1 MRLTK
6 STMAIAA
13 AGVIAGSVLAE
24 TALAADYSYTLPQL
38 VYRTGAYAPNGIPL
52 ANGFID
58 YMNML
63 NERDG
68 GIEGVKVNVIE
79 CETGYNTKVSVEC
92 YENLKNEGPS
102 GALVFNPHST
112 GVTYALIPK
121 ASEDKIPILS
131 MGYGRTSAAD
141 GTVFPYIFN
150 FPTTYW
156 SQASAFIKYVGGKE
170 GGMDALKGKKIALVF
185 HNSAY
190 GKEPIKT
197 LETLSKKYGFELMLL
212 PVDHPGQE
220 QKATWL
226 QIRRA
231 KPDWIFMWG
240 WGVMNQV
247 AIKEAAAIRF
257 PMDKFIGVWWSGSE
271 NDVAPAGKAANG
283 YLAGTMHAPGSDF
296 KALDDI
302 KKYVYAKGNGAG
314 EEGRVGEVLYNRGML
329 EAVFSAEAIRN
340 AVKIHGTKEVRGE
353 QVRDGFEA
361 MDLDDADFERLGLKG
376 FMKPIKVTCEDHEGG
391 GPVAIQQWNA
401 DEGKWVIVS
410 EWIEPMHDIV
420 RGLVKE
426 DSAAYAKE
434 NNITPR
440 SCG

>member
-1 MRLTK
+1 MKLK
-6 STMAIAA
+6 SLAI
-13 AGVIAGSVLAE
+13 
-24 TALAADYSYTLPQL
+24 LAASAAVMATSVEVTPASAYEYMVPQL
-38 VYRTGAYAPNGIPL
+38 VYRTGPYAPNGIPL

-68 GIEGVKVNVIE
+68 GINGVKVKVVE
-79 CETGYNTKVSVEC
+79 CETAYNTKVSVEC
-92 YENLKNEGPS
+92 YENLKNEGES
-102 GALVFNPHST
+102 GALIFNPHST

-121 ASEDKIPILS
+121 ATADEIPILS

-141 GTVFPYIFN
+141 GTVFPYVFN

-156 SQASAFIKYVGGKE
+156 SQASAFIKYIGGRE
-170 GGMDALKGKKIALVF
+170 GGMDKLKGKKIALVY

-197 LETLSKKYGFELMLL
+197 LEVLSEKLGFELMLL

-226 QIRRA
+226 QVRRG
-231 KPDWIFMWG
+231 KPDWVFMWG

-271 NDVAPAGKAANG
+271 NDVAPAGASANG

-296 KALDDI
+296 PAINDI

-314 EEGRVGEVLYNRGML
+314 EESRVGEVLYNRGML
-329 EAVFSAEAIRN
+329 EAVFTAEAIRN
-340 AVKIHGTKEVRGE
+340 AVKIHGTKEIRGK
-353 QVRDGFEA
+353 QVRDGLEA
-361 MDLDDADFERLGLKG
+361 LDMTEADFERIGLKG
-376 FMKPIKVTCEDHEGG
+376 FMKPFKVTCEDHEGG

-401 DEGKWVIVS
+401 KDAKWVMVS
-410 EWIEPMHDIV
+410 EWIEPMKDVI
-420 RGLVKE
+420 RSLVKE
-426 DSAAYAKE
+426 DAAAYAKE

-440 SCG
+440 NCG

>member
-1 MRLTK
+1 MNLRKLALT
-6 STMAIAA
+6 
-13 AGVIAGSVLAE
+13 VGSVAVLGS
-24 TALAADYSYTLPQL
+24 TAWAGIASAYEYVVPQL
-38 VYRTGAYAPNGIPL
+38 VYRTGPYAPNGIPL
-52 ANGFID
+52 ANGFMD
-58 YMNML
+58 YMTML

-68 GIEGVKVNVIE
+68 GIEGVKVRVVE
-79 CETGYNTKVSVEC
+79 CETAYNTKVAVEC
-92 YENLKNEGPS
+92 YENLKNEGES
-102 GALVFNPHST
+102 GSLVFNPHST

-121 ASEDKIPILS
+121 ATEDKIPILS

-156 SQASAFIKYVGGKE
+156 SQASAFIKYVGDKE
-170 GGMDALKGKKIALVF
+170 GGMDKLKGKKITLVY

-197 LETLSKKYGFELMLL
+197 LEVLAEKFGYELSLL

-226 QIRRA
+226 QVRRD

-257 PMDKFIGVWWSGSE
+257 PMDRFIGVWWSGSE
-271 NDVAPAGKAANG
+271 NDVAPAGDAANG

-296 KALDDI
+296 EVIKEI
-302 KKYVYAKGNGAG
+302 KKHVYDKGLGSG
-314 EEGRVGEVLYNRGML
+314 DLDRVGEVLYNRGML

-340 AVKIHGTKEVRGE
+340 AIKIHGTKEVRGE
-353 QVRDGFEA
+353 HVRDGLEA
-361 MDLDDADFERLGLKG
+361 MDLDEADFTRLGLAG
-376 FMKPIKVTCEDHEGG
+376 FMKPIKVTCADHEGG

-401 DEGKWVIVS
+401 SEGKWVIVS
-410 EWIEPMHDIV
+410 DWIEPMHDIV
-420 RGLVKE
+420 GDLVKE
-426 DSAAYAKE
+426 DATAYATE
-434 NNITPR
+434 NKITPR
-440 SCG
+440 TCS

>member
-1 MRLTK
+1 MNFK
-6 STMAIAA
+6 SLAFAGLAA
-13 AGVIAGSVLAE
+13 ATLATSVDVAPVSAYE
-24 TALAADYSYTLPQL
+24 YVVPQL
-38 VYRTGAYAPNGIPL
+38 IYRTGPYAPNGIPL
-52 ANGFID
+52 ANGFLD
-58 YMNML
+58 YMTML

-68 GIEGVKVNVIE
+68 GIEGVKVRVVE

-92 YENLKNEGPS
+92 YENLKNEGDS
-102 GALVFNPHST
+102 GALVINPHST

-121 ASEDKIPILS
+121 ATEDKIPLLT

-156 SQASAFIKYVGGKE
+156 SQASAFVKYVGGKE
-170 GGMDALKGKKIALVF
+170 GGMDKLKGKKIALIY

-197 LETLSKKYGFELMLL
+197 LEVLSKQLGFELMLL

-226 QIRRA
+226 QIRRG

-257 PMDKFIGVWWSGSE
+257 PMDHFIGVWWSGSE
-271 NDVAPAGKAANG
+271 NDVAPAGMSANG

-296 KALDDI
+296 KAIEDI
-302 KKYVYAKGNGAG
+302 KEHVYKKGLGAG
-314 EEGRVGEVLYNRGML
+314 ETGRIGEVLYNRGML
-329 EAVFSAEAIRN
+329 EAILSAEAIRN
-340 AVKIHGTKEVRGE
+340 AIKIHGTKEIKGIH
-353 QVRDGFEA
+353 VRDGLEA
-361 MDLDDADFERLGLKG
+361 MDISEARWKELGLEG
-376 FMKPIKVTCEDHEGG
+376 FMKPVKVTCEDHEGS
-391 GPVAIQQWNA
+391 GPVAIQQWDAKN
-401 DEGKWVIVS
+401 GKWVIVS
-410 EWIEPMHDIV
+410 EWIEPMTDLI
-420 RGLVKE
+420 RKLVKE
-426 DSAAYAKE
+426 DAAAYAKE

-440 SCG
+440 SCS

>member
-1 MRLTK
+1 MKFR
-6 STMAIAA
+6 TMAIAA
-13 AGVIAGSVLAE
+13 ASAAAMVAGAGFATV
-24 TALAADYSYTLPQL
+24 AAAYEYTVPNL
-38 VYRTGAYAPNGIPL
+38 VYRTGPYAPNGIPL

-68 GIEGVKVNVIE
+68 GIDGVKVNVIE

-92 YENLKNEGPS
+92 YENLKNEGES
-102 GALVFNPHST
+102 GALIFNPHST

-121 ASEDKIPILS
+121 ATADEIPILS

-150 FPTTYW
+150 FPATYW
-156 SQASAFIKYVGGKE
+156 SQASVFVKYVGAKE
-170 GGMDALKGKKIALVF
+170 GGMDNLKGKKIALVY

-197 LETLSKKYGFELMLL
+197 LEVLAEKYGFELMLL

-226 QIRRA
+226 QVRRG
-231 KPDWIFMWG
+231 KPDWVFMWG

-257 PMDKFIGVWWSGSE
+257 PMDHFIGVWWSGSE
-271 NDVAPAGKAANG
+271 NDVAPAGDAADG
-283 YLAGTMHAPGSDF
+283 YLAGTMHAPGRDF
-296 KALDDI
+296 GAIKDI
-302 KKYVYAKGNGAG
+302 ITHVYDKGNGG
-314 EEGRVGEVLYNRGML
+314 GDLDRVGEVLYNRGML
-329 EAVFSAEAIRN
+329 EAIFTAQAIRN
-340 AVKIHGTKEVRGE
+340 AVKIHGTKEINGK
-353 QVRDGFEA
+353 QLRDGLEV
-361 MDLDDADFERLGLKG
+361 LTVTEESLSADGLSN
-376 FMKPIKVTCEDHEGG
+376 FMKPFKVTCEDHEGAG
-391 GPVAIQQWNA
+391 LIAIQQWNA
-401 DEGKWVIVS
+401 KDQKWVLVS
-410 EWIEPMHDIV
+410 DWIEPMTDIV

-426 DSAAYAKE
+426 DAGAFAKE

-440 SCG
+440 SCS

>member
-1 MRLTK
+1 MKFR
-6 STMAIAA
+6 TMAIAA
-13 AGVIAGSVLAE
+13 ASAAVMVAGAGFATVAAAYEYSV
-24 TALAADYSYTLPQL
+24 PNL
-38 VYRTGAYAPNGIPL
+38 VYRTGPYAPNGIPL

-68 GIEGVKVNVIE
+68 GIGGVKVNVIE

-92 YENLKNEGPS
+92 YENLKNEGES

-121 ASEDKIPILS
+121 ATADEIPILS

-150 FPTTYW
+150 FPATYW
-156 SQASAFIKYVGGKE
+156 SQASAFVKYVGAKE
-170 GGMDALKGKKIALVF
+170 GGMDNLKGKKIALVY

-197 LETLSKKYGFELMLL
+197 LEVLGEKYGFELMLL

-226 QIRRA
+226 QVRRG
-231 KPDWIFMWG
+231 KPDWVFMWG

-271 NDVAPAGKAANG
+271 NDVLPAGDSANG
-283 YLAGTMHAPGSDF
+283 YLAGTMHAPGRDF
-296 KALDDI
+296 GAIADI
-302 KKYVYAKGNGAG
+302 LTHVYDKGNGG
-314 EEGRVGEVLYNRGML
+314 GDRDRVGEVLYNRGML
-329 EAVFSAEAIRN
+329 EAIFTAEAIRN
-340 AVKIHGTKEVRGE
+340 AVEIHGTKEVRGKH
-353 QVRDGFEA
+353 VRDGFEA
-361 MDLDDADFERLGLKG
+361 LEMTDEDFTRLGLDG
-376 FMKPIKVTCEDHEGG
+376 FMRPFKVTCEDHEGG
-391 GPVAIQQWNA
+391 GPIAIQQWNA
-401 DEGKWVIVS
+401 ADQKWVMVS
-410 EWIEPMHDIV
+410 EWIEPMSDII

-426 DSAAYAKE
+426 DSASFAAE

-440 SCG
+440 TCS

>member
-1 MRLTK
+1 MNFKRLALTVG
-6 STMAIAA
+6 TVAVLGTTAWAGVAA
-13 AGVIAGSVLAE
+13 AYEYVV
-24 TALAADYSYTLPQL
+24 PQL
-38 VYRTGAYAPNGIPL
+38 VYRTGPYAPNGIPL

-68 GIEGVKVNVIE
+68 GIGGIKVRVVE

-92 YENLKNEGPS
+92 YENLKNEGES

-121 ASEDKIPILS
+121 ATEDQIPILS

-156 SQASAFIKYVGGKE
+156 SQASAFVKYVGEKE
-170 GGMDALKGKKIALVF
+170 GGMDNLKGKKIALVY

-197 LETLSKKYGFELMLL
+197 LEVLSEKYGYELTLL

-226 QIRRA
+226 QIRRTN
-231 KPDWIFMWG
+231 PDWVFMWG

-257 PMDKFIGVWWSGSE
+257 PMDRFIGVWWSGSE
-271 NDVAPAGKAANG
+271 NDVAPAGAAANG

-296 KALDDI
+296 PVIDDI
-302 KKYVYAKGNGAG
+302 KKYVYEKGNGAG
-314 EEGRVGEVLYNRGML
+314 ELDRVGEVLYNRGLL

-340 AVKIHGTKEVRGE
+340 AVEIHGTKEIRGVH
-353 QVRDGFEA
+353 VRDGLEA
-361 MDLDDADFERLGLKG
+361 IDLDDADFERLGLKG
-376 FMKPIKVTCEDHEGG
+376 FMKPIKVTCDDHEGG

-401 DEGKWVIVS
+401 SEGKWVMVS
-410 EWIEPMHDIV
+410 DWIEPMHDIV
-420 RGLVKE
+420 RDLVKA
-426 DSAAYAKE
+426 DSKAFAEE

-440 SCG
+440 TCS

>member
-1 MRLTK
+1 MKLNKLVLGAATAAVLGSAALT
-6 STMAIAA
+6 
-13 AGVIAGSVLAE
+13 SVASAYE
-24 TALAADYSYTLPQL
+24 YTIPQL
-38 VYRTGAYAPNGIPL
+38 VYRTGAYAPNGIPI
-52 ANGFID
+52 ANGFLD
-58 YMNML
+58 YMEML
-63 NERDG
+63 NARDG
-68 GIEGVKVNVIE
+68 GINGIKVNVVE

-92 YENLKNEGPS
+92 YENLKNEGES
-102 GALVFNPHST
+102 GAVIINPHST

-121 ASEDKIPILS
+121 ATEDQIPILS

-156 SQASAFIKYVGGKE
+156 SQASAFIKYVGGRE
-170 GGMDALKGKKIALVF
+170 GGMENLKGKKIALVY

-197 LETLSKKYGFELMLL
+197 LEVLSEKYGFSFLKL

-226 QIRRA
+226 QIRRN
-231 KPDWIFMWG
+231 KPDWVFMWG

-247 AIKEAAAIRF
+247 AIKEAAAIRY
-257 PMDKFIGVWWSGSE
+257 PMDRFIGVWWSGSE
-271 NDVAPAGKAANG
+271 NDVAPAGAAANG
-283 YLAGTMHAPGSDF
+283 YLAGTMHAPGADF
-296 KALDDI
+296 QAIKDI
-302 KKYVYAKGNGAG
+302 KKYVYDAGNGSG
-314 EEGRVGEVLYNRGML
+314 ERDRVGEVLYNRGML
-329 EAVFSAEAIRN
+329 EAIFSAEAIRK
-340 AVKIHGTKEVRGE
+340 ATEIHGIKEVKGVH
-353 QVRDGFEA
+353 VRDGLEA
-361 MDLDDADFERLGLKG
+361 LSFSEADFTRLGLEG
-376 FMKPIKVTCEDHEGG
+376 FMQPFSVSCEDHEGG

-401 DEGKWVIVS
+401 SEGKWVIVS

-440 SCG
+440 DCG